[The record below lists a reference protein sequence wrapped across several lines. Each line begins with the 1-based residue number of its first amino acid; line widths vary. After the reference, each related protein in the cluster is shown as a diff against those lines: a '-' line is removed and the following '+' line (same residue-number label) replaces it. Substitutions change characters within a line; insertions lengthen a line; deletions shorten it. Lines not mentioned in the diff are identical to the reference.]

1 MVDEEG
7 SEVFFDVQSFGF
19 DYSEVFGGSGGD
31 GGLDF
36 AVSYEDLPFELS
48 NGQDLHSSEEDEE
61 AWYDQCLKF
70 LDLNWRKLLLYAF
83 LQS

>member
-7 SEVFFDVQSFGF
+7 SEFFFDVQSFGF
-19 DYSEVFGGSGGD
+19 DYSEVFGGSSGG

-48 NGQDLHSSEEDEE
+48 NGQDLHSSVEDEE

-70 LDLNWRKLLLYAF
+70 LDLN
-83 LQS
+83 